1 MCPPSQFY
9 TEDLFEPKCLRYFL
23 QESTVLEIIM
33 DTDAPTTYVQSY
45 LSNLTM
51 RTPSLDKS
59 LCMILD
65 VPSDIKE
72 LQQKEAPI
80 LPKSIKIDVK
90 STTLLLP
97 WRRFANN
104 HLQHCSEYNS
114 T

>member
-1 MCPPSQFY
+1 MPSLLPTGVYCPGDNYGYRCPDY
-9 TEDLFEPKCLRYFL
+9 LCAKLF
-23 QESTVLEIIM
+23 I
-33 DTDAPTTYVQSY
+33 
-45 LSNLTM
+45 NLTM

-97 WRRFANN
+97 WRHFANN